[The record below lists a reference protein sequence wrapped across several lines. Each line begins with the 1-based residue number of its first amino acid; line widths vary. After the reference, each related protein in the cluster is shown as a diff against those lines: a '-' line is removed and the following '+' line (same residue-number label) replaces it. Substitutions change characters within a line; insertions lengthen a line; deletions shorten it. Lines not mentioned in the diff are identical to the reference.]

1 MTLILLHDQY
11 GGRGIAAELF
21 RNFAEESLPEDRL
34 PRRPEY
40 HEIEIPASPCD
51 ARRKMLGG
59 GPGPRSPGP
68 ALGPPG
74 PTVEGLRVKL
84 ELMGG
89 NGLSDG

>member
-1 MTLILLHDQY
+1 MALILLHDQY
-11 GGRGIAAELF
+11 GRRGIAAELF

-59 GPGPRSPGP
+59 GSWPEITGARSR
-68 ALGPPG
+68 AAR
-74 PTVEGLRVKL
+74 T
-84 ELMGG
+84 
-89 NGLSDG
+89 DC